1 MGVPAGIR
9 FGRPASWFGLR
20 RASTLLGILA
30 IFTMGPLILLS
41 TLSVNSTYS
50 ALTDSSN
57 HRLADASALAAAYVN
72 TQMTALTALE
82 GSYVHRPTLIAAL
95 QDGRHANYDAP
106 VVLAVLKD
114 LRVVQSGT
122 LLAAIVD
129 PAGNFWNNEDPGQ
142 PNLIGQSFPAP
153 ARAHGRSRSPKP
165 YLLFAFPR

>member
-41 TLSVNSTYS
+41 TASVNSTYS

-82 GSYVHRPTLIAAL
+82 DSYGHRPTLIAAL
-95 QDGRHANYDAP
+95 PDGKHANYDAP
-106 VVLAVLKD
+106 AVLAVLKD
-114 LRVVQSGT
+114 LRIRAAGT
-122 LLAAIVD
+122 LRAARID
-129 PAGNFWNNEDPGQ
+129 PP
-142 PNLIGQSFPAP
+142 
-153 ARAHGRSRSPKP
+153 
-165 YLLFAFPR
+165 